1 MKEPDTNTN
10 YEQGELEETSTNQDT
25 AKESSSFYDI
35 KEKASM
41 NLSQLLEDLQAFEK
55 AVREEDIPEI
65 YRLYN
70 GRLNEE
76 LKRSSNENHEIDQL
90 LMRKIHDRFLQE
102 FPFMEQV
109 ESISPTMSY
118 YKIGTYYHDRPT
130 IGIDA
135 SLPEIFVLPKIDEE
149 WEKYSQPE
157 TTDYDKKINELDAK
171 VITAQ
176 TEIERLNEQIKE
188 INRQM
193 TDLDDNKGFLN
204 RKKIEEEIQELE
216 KKKQVL
222 SNEKLGWLPYIET
235 PETIQQQK
243 EALKQEARAD
253 QLRAAIVEKEQ
264 RQISRYFGSK
274 EGFGKAIHEFLM
286 NYLGNENPNNQ
297 SNEGGSE
304 YE

>member
-135 SLPEIFVLPKIDEE
+135 SLPEIFVLPRIDEE

-176 TEIERLNEQIKE
+176 TEIERLDEQIKE

-243 EALKQEARAD
+243 EALKQETRAD

-274 EGFGKAIHEFLM
+274 EGFGQAIHEFLM